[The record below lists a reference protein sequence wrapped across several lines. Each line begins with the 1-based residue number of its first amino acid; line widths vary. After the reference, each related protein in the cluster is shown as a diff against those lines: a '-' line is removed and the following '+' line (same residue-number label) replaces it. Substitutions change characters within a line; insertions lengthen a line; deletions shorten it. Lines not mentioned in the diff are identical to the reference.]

1 MCGRA
6 MKKNGRTGKGV
17 QRWKCPACR
26 LSSTMPRRRRR
37 RERTLEEFLS
47 WLPGPSSQRAADP
60 AGDAR
65 ALRKRIA
72 WCWRIRPR
80 IAPPDARRH
89 TVMADGT
96 YMGHGWCLII
106 AIDGQT
112 GEVLDR
118 QWCAHE
124 SKAAYLALF
133 SRLPAPDVLITDGLR
148 GAEAAC
154 TQAWPGTRI
163 QRCLVHV
170 RRNARTDLT
179 SRPGLQAGR
188 EQEAV
193 RRARLGRDGRAGR
206 QVGRG
211 PQRMARTV
219 EGLHRRTHLR
229 ARRPVQPQG
238 VEAPVVVDARGAA
251 TLLPAA
257 GEAVPRGQAV
267 RLSRAGTAEGR
278 SGGAHHEPAGG
289 RRQLGRQGR
298 IAQPSRAAR
307 GAHAPRVR
315 MGMLH
320 EDRAPTTGV
329 IHPPTPCGRAKRQ
342 RRPNRTTASRP
353 HTGPASTGTNST
365 PPRDTP
371 TPPTDNENQSKA
383 PQKFL

>member
-1 MCGRA
+1 MSACHFCRVENDAPPGGGLDGVRTPSSKAKRCPVCGRA

-26 LSSTMPRRRRR
+26 LSSTMPQRRRR

-47 WLPGPSSQRAADP
+47 WLLGPSSQRAADS

-106 AIDGQT
+106 AIDGQA
-112 GEVLDR
+112 GEVLDW

-170 RRNARTDLT
+170 QRNTRTDLT

-188 EQEAV
+188 ELK
-193 RRARLGRDGRAGR
+193 RLSDRL
-206 QVGRG
+206 
-211 PQRMARTV
+211 TSV
-219 EGLHRRTHLR
+219 ET
-229 ARRPVQPQG
+229 A
-238 VEAPVVVDARGAA
+238 
-251 TLLPAA
+251 
-257 GEAVPRGQAV
+257 GQAV
-267 RLSRAGTAEGR
+267 R
-278 SGGAHHEPAGG
+278 
-289 RRQLGRQGR
+289 
-298 IAQPSRAAR
+298 
-307 GAHAPRVR
+307 
-315 MGMLH
+315 
-320 EDRAPTTGV
+320 
-329 IHPPTPCGRAKRQ
+329 
-342 RRPNRTTASRP
+342 
-353 HTGPASTGTNST
+353 
-365 PPRDTP
+365 
-371 TPPTDNENQSKA
+371 
-383 PQKFL
+383 

>member
-1 MCGRA
+1 

-26 LSSTMPRRRRR
+26 LSSTMPQRRRR

-47 WLPGPSSQRAADP
+47 WLLGPSSQRAADS

-112 GEVLDR
+112 GEVLDW

-170 RRNARTDLT
+170 QRNTRTDPT
-179 SRPGLQAGR
+179 SRPRLQAGR
-188 EQEAV
+188 ELK
-193 RRARLGRDGRAGR
+193 RLSDRL
-206 QVGRG
+206 
-211 PQRMARTV
+211 TSV
-219 EGLHRRTHLR
+219 ET
-229 ARRPVQPQG
+229 A
-238 VEAPVVVDARGAA
+238 
-251 TLLPAA
+251 
-257 GEAVPRGQAV
+257 GQAV
-267 RLSRAGTAEGR
+267 RWGEALNAWHERWKDFIAERTYARDDPSNPKASRHRWRWTHEELRRCYRRLERLFREGR
-278 SGGAHHEPAGG
+278 LFAYLEPELLKGGPVA
-289 RRQLGRQGR
+289 
-298 IAQPSRAAR
+298 
-307 GAHAPRVR
+307 
-315 MGMLH
+315 
-320 EDRAPTTGV
+320 
-329 IHPPTPCGRAKRQ
+329 
-342 RRPNRTTASRP
+342 RTTNRLEGGVNSVVKDVLRNHRGLPEEHMRRACEWVCYMKTAHPRP
-353 HTGPASTGTNST
+353 ESFIPDALRKGEKATTPEPDDSVAPAYGTGIDWNEFHTTTRYPNT
-365 PPRDTP
+365 
-371 TPPTDNENQSKA
+371 TD
-383 PQKFL
+383 

>member
-1 MCGRA
+1 

-26 LSSTMPRRRRR
+26 LSSTMPQRRRR

-47 WLPGPSSQRAADP
+47 WLPGPSSQRAADS

-106 AIDGQT
+106 AIDGQA
-112 GEVLDR
+112 GEVLDW

-170 RRNARTDLT
+170 QRNARTDLT
-179 SRPGLQAGR
+179 SRPGLQA
-188 EQEAV
+188 V
-193 RRARLGRDGRAGR
+193 
-206 QVGRG
+206 
-211 PQRMARTV
+211 
-219 EGLHRRTHLR
+219 
-229 ARRPVQPQG
+229 
-238 VEAPVVVDARGAA
+238 
-251 TLLPAA
+251 
-257 GEAVPRGQAV
+257 
-267 RLSRAGTAEGR
+267 
-278 SGGAHHEPAGG
+278 
-289 RRQLGRQGR
+289 
-298 IAQPSRAAR
+298 
-307 GAHAPRVR
+307 
-315 MGMLH
+315 
-320 EDRAPTTGV
+320 
-329 IHPPTPCGRAKRQ
+329 
-342 RRPNRTTASRP
+342 
-353 HTGPASTGTNST
+353 
-365 PPRDTP
+365 
-371 TPPTDNENQSKA
+371 
-383 PQKFL
+383 F